1 MVIFCGWSV
10 PGTRGA
16 WLTLFW
22 HPWGTRGLQRQL
34 REALGALPAPLLPL
48 PRAGSECPASPAA
61 PLTLQLPTG
70 SQRGP
75 PAVTV
80 SLSPLQPCWPRSQG
94 CTSKRAPGKEL
105 DSHGPFWGSSAVGE
119 AVSETVEDER
129 DVAVVSLCWH
139 CPQKLFPTRF
149 AGSVRTHTS
158 LRPPAGGNPQLRA
171 AWISADEEKK
181 QHFAPSGNPNCSA
194 GFSVSRGGLPRPQP
208 PPARQLVLCLHRPG
222 SGGPRLGGPARSSRP
237 LRGRVPAVLPGSLTA
252 LLPPRR
258 PGCLHGGTRA
268 RAAVLRG
275 SARAAEGRAE
285 LQPAPGPEPSGSV
298 GFGGAASPLPA
309 AGRLADMFTR
319 PTGPLVYTHFSPARA
334 RGP

>member
-75 PAVTV
+75 PAVLV

-129 DVAVVSLCWH
+129 DVAVVSC
-139 CPQKLFPTRF
+139 
-149 AGSVRTHTS
+149 AGIARRNYSQPLLQALYARTH
-158 LRPPAGGNPQLRA
+158 P
-171 AWISADEEKK
+171 
-181 QHFAPSGNPNCSA
+181 H
-194 GFSVSRGGLPRPQP
+194 V
-208 PPARQLVLCLHRPG
+208 
-222 SGGPRLGGPARSSRP
+222 
-237 LRGRVPAVLPGSLTA
+237 
-252 LLPPRR
+252 
-258 PGCLHGGTRA
+258 
-268 RAAVLRG
+268 
-275 SARAAEGRAE
+275 
-285 LQPAPGPEPSGSV
+285 
-298 GFGGAASPLPA
+298 PLPA
-309 AGRLADMFTR
+309 ETPSSEQPGFQQTKKKNSTL
-319 PTGPLVYTHFSPARA
+319 PPLGIQTALRASP
-334 RGP
+334 

>member
-1 MVIFCGWSV
+1 M
-10 PGTRGA
+10 
-16 WLTLFW
+16 
-22 HPWGTRGLQRQL
+22 
-34 REALGALPAPLLPL
+34 
-48 PRAGSECPASPAA
+48 
-61 PLTLQLPTG
+61 
-70 SQRGP
+70 
-75 PAVTV
+75 
-80 SLSPLQPCWPRSQG
+80 
-94 CTSKRAPGKEL
+94 
-105 DSHGPFWGSSAVGE
+105 
-119 AVSETVEDER
+119 
-129 DVAVVSLCWH
+129 AVVSCAGIARRHYSQPLCRL
-139 CPQKLFPTRF
+139 C
-149 AGSVRTHTS
+149 THAHIPA
-158 LRPPAGGNPQLRA
+158 LPCRRKPPAQSSLDFSRRR
-171 AWISADEEKK
+171 KK

-194 GFSVSRGGLPRPQP
+194 GFSVSRGGLPCPQP

-222 SGGPRLGGPARSSRP
+222 SGGRRLGGPARSPRP

-275 SARAAEGRAE
+275 SARAAEGRAG

-319 PTGPLVYTHFSPARA
+319 PTGPLVYTRFSPARA